1 MARMD
6 QPIPEQF
13 YRDARNFMVDC
24 QIRPNN
30 ITDQRL
36 LAAMRRLPREKF
48 LPPALAPRAY
58 FDEDVELGG
67 GRLMIAPLALAQL
80 VQLARPISGER
91 ALVIAAGTGYG
102 AALVAACGAE
112 TWALEEDE
120 ALRAIAATAL
130 DAYEPRVHL
139 AKGKLPEGLPGYA
152 PFDLILLEGGVER
165 LPAQFI
171 AQLQV
176 DGRMVTVLHE
186 GGIGRAVIA
195 RPSPTGFAYR
205 TVTDCRARLL
215 ASFRHQPDFV
225 F

>member
-6 QPIPEQF
+6 QPIPEAF
-13 YRDARNFMVDC
+13 YREARNFMVDC

-48 LPPALAPRAY
+48 LPPALASRAY
-58 FDEDVELGG
+58 FDEDIELGH
-67 GRLMIAPLALAQL
+67 GRLMMAPLAIAQL
-80 VQLARPISGER
+80 VQLARPLSGER

-112 TWALEEDE
+112 TWALEEDQ
-120 ALRAIAATAL
+120 ALHALAVAALAVH
-130 DAYEPRVHL
+130 EPRVHL
-139 AKGKLPEGLPGYA
+139 ATGLLAKGLPGYA
-152 PFDLILLEGGVER
+152 PFDLILLEGGVDR
-165 LPAQFI
+165 LPAQFV

-186 GGIGRAVIA
+186 RGLGRAVIA

-205 TVTDCRARLL
+205 AIADCRARLL
-215 ASFRHQPDFV
+215 AAFRHEADFV